1 VTQQSII
8 KSTLELNMEKKGSA
22 IVIGVGPER
31 GLGATLASYF
41 AAKGLHVYVA
51 GRSEDKLHNIANK
64 ITQSGGSA
72 TAAVADATVEDDVAE
87 LFEKVRL
94 DGLRLELAAYN
105 VDSNISSPLLETDT
119 ETFTKLWQQNCLGA
133 FIFGK
138 ETVRIM
144 KERRQGTLF
153 FTGATASLRAKPPF
167 TAFAS
172 AKAGLRALA
181 QGMAREFSPQGIHVV
196 HTIID
201 GVIDGERAR
210 THFPEYVKAKGK
222 EGLLQLDAIAETYW
236 AIHRQHPSAWTHELD
251 LRPFKEPF

>member
-1 VTQQSII
+1 MQ
-8 KSTLELNMEKKGSA
+8 KCSA
-22 IVIGVGPER
+22 VIIGVGPEQ
-31 GLGATLASYF
+31 GLGATLARCFSG
-41 AAKGLHVYVA
+41 KRLHVFIA
-51 GRSEDKLHNIANK
+51 GRSEDKLRTVAETIRQA
-64 ITQSGGSA
+64 GGSA
-72 TAAVADATVEDDVAE
+72 TTVVTDATVELEVSQ
-87 LFEKVRL
+87 LFNQVRL
-94 DGLRLELAAYN
+94 EGFSVDIAAYN
-105 VDSNISSPLLETDT
+105 VDSNIPAPLLETDT

-133 FIFGK
+133 FFFGK
-138 ETVRIM
+138 EAIKAM
-144 KERRQGTLF
+144 KDRRQGTLF

-210 THFPEYVKAKGK
+210 TQFPEYVKAKGK
-222 EGLLQLDAIAETYW
+222 DGLLQLNAISETYW
-236 AIHRQHPSAWTHELD
+236 AIHQQHPSAWTHELD

>member
-1 VTQQSII
+1 VQ
-8 KSTLELNMEKKGSA
+8 KCSA
-22 IVIGVGPER
+22 VIIGVGPEQ
-31 GLGATLASYF
+31 GLGATLARCFSGN
-41 AAKGLHVYVA
+41 GLHVFIA
-51 GRSEDKLHNIANK
+51 GRSEDRLRTVAETIRKA
-64 ITQSGGSA
+64 GGSVTTVVTDA
-72 TAAVADATVEDDVAE
+72 TAELEVAQ
-87 LFEKVRL
+87 LFNQVRL
-94 DGLRLELAAYN
+94 EGFCVDIAAYN
-105 VDSNISSPLLETDT
+105 VDSNIPAPLLETDT

-133 FIFGK
+133 FFFGK
-138 ETVRIM
+138 EAINAM
-144 KERRQGTLF
+144 KDRRQGTLF

-210 THFPEYVKAKGK
+210 TQFPDYVKAKGK
-222 EGLLQLDAIAETYW
+222 DGLLQLDAIAETYW
-236 AIHRQHPSAWTHELD
+236 AIHQQHPSAWTHELD

>member
-1 VTQQSII
+1 
-8 KSTLELNMEKKGSA
+8 MEKKASA

-41 AAKGLHVYVA
+41 AAKDLHTYVA
-51 GRSEDKLHNIANK
+51 GRSEDKLHKIADNIRQN
-64 ITQSGGSA
+64 GGSA
-72 TAAVADATVEDDVAE
+72 VAVVADATVEDEVAQ
-87 LFEKVRL
+87 LFNKVRL
-94 DGLRLELAAYN
+94 DGFPLAIAAYN
-105 VDSNISSPLLETDT
+105 VDSNIPSPLLETDT

-138 ETVRIM
+138 EAINAM
-144 KERRQGTLF
+144 KDRRQGTIF

-210 THFPEYVKAKGK
+210 TQFPDYVKAKGK
-222 EGLLQLDAIAETYW
+222 DGLLQLDAIAETYW
-236 AIHRQHPSAWTHELD
+236 AIHEQHPSAWTHELD

>member
-1 VTQQSII
+1 VQ
-8 KSTLELNMEKKGSA
+8 KCSA
-22 IVIGVGPER
+22 VIIGVGPEQ
-31 GLGATLASYF
+31 GLGATLARCFSGN
-41 AAKGLHVYVA
+41 GLHVFIA
-51 GRSEDKLHNIANK
+51 GRSEDKLRTVAETIRQA
-64 ITQSGGSA
+64 GGS
-72 TAAVADATVEDDVAE
+72 TTTVVTDATVELEVSQ
-87 LFEKVRL
+87 LFNQVRL
-94 DGLRLELAAYN
+94 EGFCVDIAAYN
-105 VDSNISSPLLETDT
+105 VDSNIPAPLLETDT

-133 FIFGK
+133 FFFGK
-138 ETVRIM
+138 EAINAM
-144 KERRQGTLF
+144 KDRRQGTLF

-210 THFPEYVKAKGK
+210 IQFPEYVKAKGQD
-222 EGLLQLDAIAETYW
+222 GLLQLDAIAETYW
-236 AIHRQHPSAWTHELD
+236 AIHQQHPSAWTHELD